1 MTPLTGDGKDGR
13 YTTADLAADLSDL
26 IAMGL
31 VAVTGSYPDLRYVVT
46 PEGQAELARY
56 EAEVRAEARELA
68 RARRAA
74 GQLGTV
80 VPLPLPNGA

>member
-1 MTPLTGDGKDGR
+1 VASLTEDGNDGR
-13 YTTADLAADLSDL
+13 HTMADLAADLSEL
-26 IAMGL
+26 IALGL

-46 PEGQAELARY
+46 PAGEAELWLH
-56 EAEVRAEARELA
+56 EAEVRRLA

-80 VPLPLPNGA
+80 VPLSPPNGASTT